1 MSEKINGT
9 IVRINYYNK
18 DNGYTVGL
26 FELDYNDITIAQKK
40 NKIIGNTITV
50 VGTFDRKPI
59 EDEEY
64 ELSGNFVK
72 NKNYGLQF
80 AIDSFSRKEIA
91 SAYGLMSYLSSDL
104 FPGVGIKAAKIVVE
118 TLGLDAISKIKQ
130 NAECLETVDITPKQR
145 LAIKEGVS
153 SDVISQ
159 EATVFFLENG
169 VTLDT
174 AHKIISLLGND
185 VISIVRE
192 NPYILMDKVERFGFK
207 KNDVFA
213 LKIGVKKTDKIRLKA
228 LICYILKEVIF
239 SSGNSY
245 VSKSTLYE
253 RVISYLEEEIEAKNF
268 QDILLELYSDKKIYL
283 DKQDNEQVIFDYN
296 LYKEELELSLEISKL
311 LLGKRR
317 QSDNNVGYGEEEI
330 VKQFNKVKAESFIE
344 FNQEQEK
351 AILSAFTEPLVIVTG
366 GPGTGK
372 TTIVHAIINLYLKLN
387 KESNTLINEIA
398 LLAPTGRAAK
408 RLKETTLLPSQTIH
422 KFLGY
427 MGGNKFTYNKY
438 NKTSARLIIIDEAS
452 MMDLSLAHRLFTS
465 MHDDAR
471 VIIVGDVDQ
480 LPSVGPGQILKDLIN
495 TKEIKTI
502 RLSKIH
508 RQAEDS
514 SIVKL
519 AHSVNEGIVPENI
532 FEKKHDRNFIQ
543 TDNDHIMP
551 MLIDLVKR
559 AIEKGKDI
567 QKDIQILVPM
577 YRGDVGINEINNQ
590 IQELV
595 NPLHNELEEIKHLG
609 RSFRPKD
616 KVIQLV
622 NRADKNI
629 MNGDIGEVLSIK
641 YKNSKPSSL
650 SVLYDI
656 GIIEYEL
663 EELEDIA
670 LAYAISVHKAQ
681 GSEFDIVIMPIST
694 MHYVMLKRKLI
705 YTGITRAKKSLIM
718 IGDVKALQ
726 MGISKIEVNRNTI
739 LKDKII
745 EYLHSEKTVSEDIN
759 TLKKIDDEE
768 SAFDSIGEKDFGTLS
783 LSDFE

>member
-1 MSEKINGT
+1 MEKINGT

-26 FELDYNDITIAQKK
+26 FELDYSDITIAQKK
-40 NKIIGNTITV
+40 NKILGNTITV
-50 VGTFDRKPI
+50 VGLFDRKPV

-64 ELSGNFVK
+64 ELTGSFIK

-80 AIDSFSRKEIA
+80 AFDTFSRKEIA
-91 SAYGLMSYLSSDL
+91 SAYGVMSYLSSDL
-104 FPGVGIKAAKIVVE
+104 FPGVGIKAAKQVVE
-118 TLGLDAISKIKQ
+118 TIGVDAISKIKE
-130 NAECLETVDITPKQR
+130 NKDILDQVEITQKQKQV
-145 LAIKEGVS
+145 IIDGIM

-174 AHKIISLLGND
+174 AHKIISLLGQD
-185 VISIVRE
+185 VISIVKE
-192 NPYILMDKVERFGFK
+192 NPYILMEKVERFGFK
-207 KNDVFA
+207 KNDAFA
-213 LKIGVKKTDKIRLKA
+213 LKLGVKKTDKIRLKA
-228 LICYILKEVIF
+228 LVCYILKEVIF
-239 SSGNSY
+239 NSGNSY

-253 RVISYLEEEIEAKNF
+253 RVISYLEEEIEAKNY
-268 QDILLELYSDKKIYL
+268 QVILDELAEEKKIYI
-283 DKQDNEQVIFDYN
+283 QNEDNEVAIFDYS
-296 LYKEELELSLEISKL
+296 LYLEEITLAKEIAHL
-311 LLGKRR
+311 LLGKRNK
-317 QSDNNVGYGEEEI
+317 SGNNTSYSAEEI
-330 VKQFNKVKAESFIE
+330 AKQFDKVKNESHID
-344 FNQEQEK
+344 FNAEQEK

-372 TTIVHAIINLYLKLN
+372 TTIVHAIINLYQKLN
-387 KESNTLINEIA
+387 NDSATLLNEIA

-408 RLKETTLLPSQTIH
+408 RLKETTLMPSQTIH

-480 LPSVGPGQILKDLIN
+480 LPSVGPGQVLKDLIN

-502 RLSKIH
+502 RLTKIH

-514 SIVKL
+514 LIVKL

-532 FEKKHDRNFIQ
+532 FEKRSDRNFIQ

-551 MLIDLVKR
+551 LLIDLVKR
-559 AIEKGKDI
+559 AIDKGKDI

-577 YRGDVGINEINNQ
+577 YRGDVGINEINSRL
-590 IQELV
+590 QELI
-595 NPLHNELEEIKHLG
+595 NPLTNELDEIKHLG

-641 YKNSKPSSL
+641 YKNSKPFSL
-650 SVLYDI
+650 SVMYDI
-656 GIIEYEL
+656 GIIEYEQ

-670 LAYAISVHKAQ
+670 LAYAVSVHKAQ
-681 GSEFDIVIMPIST
+681 GSEFDVVIMPIST

-705 YTGITRAKKSLIM
+705 YTAITRAKKSLIL

-726 MGISKIEVNRNTI
+726 IGISRIEANRNTI

-745 EYLHSEKTVSEDIN
+745 EYIKSIKQADIDNEKVV
-759 TLKKIDDEE
+759 KITDEE
-768 SAFDSIGEKDFGTLS
+768 SAFDTIGEKDFGTLS

>member
-1 MSEKINGT
+1 MEKINGA

-26 FELDYNDITIAQKK
+26 LELDYKDLTIAQLK
-40 NKIIGNTITV
+40 NKLIGNKITV
-50 VGTFDRKPI
+50 VGIFDRKPV

-64 ELSGNFVK
+64 EFTGKFVK

-80 AIDSFSRKEIA
+80 AFDSFSRKDIA
-91 SAYGLMSYLSSDL
+91 SAYGVMSYLSSDL

-118 TLGLDAISKIKQ
+118 ELGADAISKIK
-130 NAECLETVDITPKQR
+130 NDPDCLNNIAITQKQKEV
-145 LAIKEGVS
+145 IKEGIN
-153 SDVISQ
+153 SDIISQ

-174 AHKIISLLGND
+174 AHKIISILGNE
-185 VISIVRE
+185 VISIVKE

-207 KNDVFA
+207 KNDAFA
-213 LKIGVKKTDKIRLKA
+213 LKIGVKKTDKVRLKA
-228 LICYILKEVIF
+228 LICYILKELIF
-239 SSGNSY
+239 NSGNSY
-245 VSKSTLYE
+245 ITKSILYE
-253 RVISYLEEEIEAKNF
+253 RVISYLEDEIEAKHY
-268 QDILLELYSDKKIYL
+268 QEILDDLENDKKVFI
-283 DKQDNEQVIFDYN
+283 DKISDETVIFDYT
-296 LYKEELELSLEISKL
+296 LYKEELELAREISSL
-311 LLGKRR
+311 LTGKRNT
-317 QSDNNVGYGEEEI
+317 SGNNAKYSEEEI
-330 VKQFNKVKAESFIE
+330 VKQFSEIKKESHIE

-372 TTIVHAIINLYLKLN
+372 TTIVHAIIKLYLKLN
-387 KESNTLINEIA
+387 NDSQTLANEIA
-398 LLAPTGRAAK
+398 ILAPTGRAAK
-408 RLKETTLLPSQTIH
+408 RLKETTLMNSQTIH

-480 LPSVGPGQILKDLIN
+480 LPSVGPGQILSDLIN

-502 RLSKIH
+502 RLTKIH

-519 AHSVNEGIVPENI
+519 AHNINEGIIPENI
-532 FEKKHDRNFIQ
+532 FEKRMDRNFIQ

-551 MLIDLVKR
+551 MLVDLVKR
-559 AIEKGKDI
+559 AIQKGKDI

-577 YRGDVGINEINNQ
+577 YRGVAGINEINTQ

-595 NPLHNELEEIKHLG
+595 NPISDEISEIKHLG
-609 RSFRPKD
+609 RSFRVKD

-641 YKNSKPSSL
+641 YDKSKPSGL
-650 SVLYDI
+650 CVMYDV
-656 GIIEYEL
+656 GIIEYTL

-670 LAYAISVHKAQ
+670 LAYAVSVHKAQ
-681 GSEFDIVIMPIST
+681 GSEFDIVIMPVST
-694 MHYVMLKRKLI
+694 MHFVMLKRKLI
-705 YTGITRAKKSLIM
+705 YTAITRAKKLLIL
-718 IGDVKALQ
+718 IGDIKALQ
-726 MGISKIEVNRNTI
+726 IGISKIEANRNTI

-745 EYLHSEKTVSEDIN
+745 EYIANYKSSINDIEKII
-759 TLKKIDDEE
+759 KIEDEE
-768 SAFDSIGEKDFGTLS
+768 SAFDTIGEKDFGTLTFD
-783 LSDFE
+783 DFK

>member
-1 MSEKINGT
+1 MEKINGT

-26 FELDYNDITIAQKK
+26 FELDYKDITVAQKK

-50 VGTFDRKPI
+50 VGLFDRKPV

-80 AIDSFSRKEIA
+80 AFDSFSRKEIA
-91 SAYGLMSYLSSDL
+91 SAYGIISYLSSDL
-104 FPGVGIKAAKIVVE
+104 FNGVGIKAAKIVVE
-118 TLGLDAISKIKQ
+118 TLGLDAISKIK
-130 NAECLETVDITPKQR
+130 NNPDILDEVDITSKQKEV
-145 LAIKEGVS
+145 IKEGIR
-153 SDVISQ
+153 SDLVSQ

-169 VTLDT
+169 VTLDA
-174 AHKIISLLGND
+174 AHKIIALLGPE
-185 VISIVRE
+185 VISIVKE

-207 KNDVFA
+207 KNDAFA

-228 LICYILKEVIF
+228 LVCYILKELIF
-239 SSGNSY
+239 NSGNSF
-245 VSKSTLYE
+245 VTKSMLYE

-268 QDILLELYSDKKIYL
+268 QEIVLELYSDKKIFIE
-283 DKQDNEQVIFDYN
+283 QIENETVIFDYT
-296 LYKEELELSLEISKL
+296 LYNEELELAREITNL
-311 LLGKRR
+311 LTGKRN
-317 QSDNNVGYGEEEI
+317 QSGNNLIYSEEEI
-330 VKQFNKVKAESFIE
+330 VKQFSKVKSDSHIE
-344 FNQEQEK
+344 FNEEQEK

-387 KESNTLINEIA
+387 KDSNSLANEIA

-408 RLKETTLLPSQTIH
+408 RLKETTMMPAQTIH

-427 MGGNKFTYNKY
+427 MGGNKFTFNKY
-438 NKTSARLIIIDEAS
+438 NKTTARLIIIDEAS

-502 RLSKIH
+502 RLTKIH

-519 AHSVNEGIVPENI
+519 AHSVNEGIIPENI
-532 FEKKHDRNFIQ
+532 FEKKVDRNFIQ
-543 TDNDHIMP
+543 TDNEHILP
-551 MLIDLVKR
+551 LLIDLVKK
-559 AIEKGKDI
+559 AIDKGKDI

-595 NPLHNELEEIKHLG
+595 NPLTAELQEIKHLG
-609 RSFRPKD
+609 RSFRPND

-629 MNGDIGEVLSIK
+629 MNGDIGQVLSIK
-641 YKNSKPSSL
+641 YKNSKPDSL
-650 SVLYDI
+650 IVMFDI
-656 GIIEYEL
+656 GIIEYEI
-663 EELEDIA
+663 EELEDLA
-670 LAYAISVHKAQ
+670 LAYAVSVHKAQ

-694 MHYVMLKRKLI
+694 MHYIMLKRKLI
-705 YTGITRAKKSLIM
+705 YTAITRAKKSLIL

-726 MGISKIEVNRNTI
+726 MGISRIETNRNTI

-745 EYLHSEKTVSEDIN
+745 EYLQNSNNVLNEIEDS
-759 TLKKIDDEE
+759 LKIDDEE
-768 SAFDSIGEKDFGTLS
+768 SAFDTIGEKDFGKLS
-783 LSDFE
+783 ISDFE

>member
-1 MSEKINGT
+1 MEKINGT

-26 FELDYNDITIAQKK
+26 FELDYKDITVAQKK
-40 NKIIGNTITV
+40 NKILGKNITV
-50 VGTFDRKPI
+50 VGIFDRKPV

-80 AIDSFSRKEIA
+80 AFETFSRKEIA
-91 SAYGLMSYLSSDL
+91 SAYGVISYLSSDL
-104 FPGVGIKAAKIVVE
+104 FPGVGIKAAKLIVENIGV
-118 TLGLDAISKIKQ
+118 DAISKIKENPDILDQ
-130 NAECLETVDITPKQR
+130 IDITSKQKQ
-145 LAIKEGVS
+145 AIKDGIQN
-153 SDVISQ
+153 DVISQ

-169 VTLDT
+169 ITLDT
-174 AHKIISLLGND
+174 AHKIISSLGQN
-185 VISIVRE
+185 VISIVKE

-207 KNDVFA
+207 KNDAFA
-213 LKIGVKKTDKIRLKA
+213 LKLGVKKTDKIRLKA
-228 LICYILKEVIF
+228 LVCYILKEVIF
-239 SSGNSY
+239 NSGNSY

-253 RVISYLEEEIEAKNF
+253 RVISYLEEEIETKNF
-268 QDILLELYSDKKIYL
+268 QNILEDLVEEKKIYVENL
-283 DKQDNEQVIFDYN
+283 DNEIAIFDYS
-296 LYKEELELSLEISKL
+296 LYVEEITLAKEIAHM
-311 LLGKRR
+311 LLGKRNK
-317 QSDNNVGYGEEEI
+317 SGNNASFNSEEI
-330 VKQFNKVKAESFIE
+330 VKQFNKVKQESHIE
-344 FNQEQEK
+344 FNAEQEK

-372 TTIVHAIINLYLKLN
+372 TTIVHAIINLYQKLN
-387 KESNTLINEIA
+387 NDSTSLLNEIA

-408 RLKETTLLPSQTIH
+408 RLKETTLMPSQTIH

-452 MMDLSLAHRLFTS
+452 MMDLSLANRLFTS

-480 LPSVGPGQILKDLIN
+480 LPSVGPGQVLKDLIN

-502 RLSKIH
+502 RLTKIH

-532 FEKKHDRNFIQ
+532 FEKKSDRNFIQ

-551 MLIDLVKR
+551 LLIDLVKK

-577 YRGDVGINEINNQ
+577 YRGDVGINEINSRL
-590 IQELV
+590 QELI
-595 NPLHNELEEIKHLG
+595 NPLTNELDEIKHLG

-641 YKNSKPSSL
+641 YKNSKPFSL
-650 SVLYDI
+650 SVMYDI
-656 GIIEYEL
+656 GIIEYEQ

-670 LAYAISVHKAQ
+670 LAYAVSVHKAQ
-681 GSEFDIVIMPIST
+681 GSEFDVVIMPIST
-694 MHYVMLKRKLI
+694 MHYIMLKRKLI
-705 YTGITRAKKSLIM
+705 YTAITRAKKSLIL

-726 MGISKIEVNRNTI
+726 MGISRIEINRNTI

-745 EYLHSEKTVSEDIN
+745 EYIKSIQQADIDNEKV
-759 TLKKIDDEE
+759 LKIDDEE
-768 SAFDSIGEKDFGTLS
+768 SAFDTIGEKDFGTLS

>member
-1 MSEKINGT
+1 MEKINGT

-26 FELDYNDITIAQKK
+26 FELDYSDITIAQKK
-40 NKIIGNTITV
+40 NKILGNTITV
-50 VGTFDRKPI
+50 VGLFDRKPV

-64 ELSGNFVK
+64 ELTGSFVK

-80 AIDSFSRKEIA
+80 AFDTFSRKEIA
-91 SAYGLMSYLSSDL
+91 SAYGVMSYLSSDL
-104 FPGVGIKAAKIVVE
+104 FPGVGIKAAKQVVE
-118 TLGLDAISKIKQ
+118 TIGVDAISKIKE
-130 NAECLETVDITPKQR
+130 NKDILDQVEITQKQKQV
-145 LAIKEGVS
+145 IIDGIM

-174 AHKIISLLGND
+174 AHKIISLLGQD
-185 VISIVRE
+185 VISIVKD
-192 NPYILMDKVERFGFK
+192 NPYILMEKVERFGFK
-207 KNDVFA
+207 KNDAFA
-213 LKIGVKKTDKIRLKA
+213 LKLGVKKTDKIRLKA
-228 LICYILKEVIF
+228 LVCYILKEVIF
-239 SSGNSY
+239 NSGNSY

-253 RVISYLEEEIEAKNF
+253 RVISYLEEEIEAKNY
-268 QDILLELYSDKKIYL
+268 QAILDELAQEKKIYI
-283 DKQDNEQVIFDYN
+283 QNEDNEVAIFDYS
-296 LYKEELELSLEISKL
+296 LYLEEITLAKEIAHL
-311 LLGKRR
+311 LLGKRNK
-317 QSDNNVGYGEEEI
+317 SGNNTSYSVEEI
-330 VKQFNKVKAESFIE
+330 AKQFDKVKNESHID
-344 FNQEQEK
+344 FNAEQEK

-372 TTIVHAIINLYLKLN
+372 TTIVHAIINLYQKLN
-387 KESNTLINEIA
+387 NDSATLLNEIA

-408 RLKETTLLPSQTIH
+408 RLKETTLMPSQTIH

-480 LPSVGPGQILKDLIN
+480 LPSVGPGQVLKDLIN

-502 RLSKIH
+502 RLTKIH

-532 FEKKHDRNFIQ
+532 FEKRSDRNFIQ

-551 MLIDLVKR
+551 LLIDLVKR
-559 AIEKGKDI
+559 AIDKGKDI

-577 YRGDVGINEINNQ
+577 YRGDVGINEINSRL
-590 IQELV
+590 QELI
-595 NPLHNELEEIKHLG
+595 NPLTNELDEIKHLG

-641 YKNSKPSSL
+641 YKNSKPFSL
-650 SVLYDI
+650 SVMYDI
-656 GIIEYEL
+656 GIIEYEQ

-670 LAYAISVHKAQ
+670 LAYAVSVHKAQ
-681 GSEFDIVIMPIST
+681 GSEFDVVIMPIST

-705 YTGITRAKKSLIM
+705 YTAITRAKKSLIL

-726 MGISKIEVNRNTI
+726 MGISRIEANRNTI

-745 EYLHSEKTVSEDIN
+745 EYIKSIKQADIDNEKVV
-759 TLKKIDDEE
+759 KITDEE
-768 SAFDSIGEKDFGTLS
+768 SAFDTIGEKDFGTLS

>member
-1 MSEKINGT
+1 MEKINGT

-26 FELDYNDITIAQKK
+26 FELDYSDITIAQKK
-40 NKIIGNTITV
+40 NKILGNTITV
-50 VGTFDRKPI
+50 VGLFDRKPV

-64 ELSGNFVK
+64 ELTGSFVK

-80 AIDSFSRKEIA
+80 AFDTFSRKEIA
-91 SAYGLMSYLSSDL
+91 SAYGVMSYLSSEL
-104 FPGVGIKAAKIVVE
+104 FPGVGIKAAKQVVE
-118 TLGLDAISKIKQ
+118 TIGVDAISKIKE
-130 NAECLETVDITPKQR
+130 NKDILDQVEITQKQKQV
-145 LAIKEGVS
+145 IIDGIM

-174 AHKIISLLGND
+174 AHKIISLLGQD
-185 VISIVRE
+185 VISIVKE
-192 NPYILMDKVERFGFK
+192 NPYILMEKVERFGFK
-207 KNDVFA
+207 KNDAFA
-213 LKIGVKKTDKIRLKA
+213 LKLGVKKTDKIRLKA
-228 LICYILKEVIF
+228 LVCYILKEVIF
-239 SSGNSY
+239 NSGNSY

-253 RVISYLEEEIEAKNF
+253 RVISYLEEEIEAKNY
-268 QDILLELYSDKKIYL
+268 QVILDELAQEKKIYI
-283 DKQDNEQVIFDYN
+283 QNEDNEVAVFDYS
-296 LYKEELELSLEISKL
+296 LYLEEITLAKEIAHL
-311 LLGKRR
+311 LLGKRNK
-317 QSDNNVGYGEEEI
+317 SGNNTSYSTEEI
-330 VKQFNKVKAESFIE
+330 AKQFDKVKNESHID
-344 FNQEQEK
+344 FNTEQEK

-372 TTIVHAIINLYLKLN
+372 TTIVHAIINLYQKLN
-387 KESNTLINEIA
+387 NDSATLLNEIA

-408 RLKETTLLPSQTIH
+408 RLKETTLMPSQTIH

-480 LPSVGPGQILKDLIN
+480 LPSVGPGQVLKDLIN

-502 RLSKIH
+502 RLTKIH

-532 FEKKHDRNFIQ
+532 FEKRSDRNFIQ

-551 MLIDLVKR
+551 LLIDLVKR
-559 AIEKGKDI
+559 SIDKGKDI

-577 YRGDVGINEINNQ
+577 YRGDVGINEINSRL
-590 IQELV
+590 QELI
-595 NPLHNELEEIKHLG
+595 NPLTNELDEIKHLG

-641 YKNSKPSSL
+641 YKNSKPYSL
-650 SVLYDI
+650 SVMYDI
-656 GIIEYEL
+656 GIIEYEQ

-670 LAYAISVHKAQ
+670 LAYAVSVHKAQ
-681 GSEFDIVIMPIST
+681 GSEFDVVIMPIST

-705 YTGITRAKKSLIM
+705 YTAITRAKKSLIL

-726 MGISKIEVNRNTI
+726 MGISRIEANRNTI

-745 EYLHSEKTVSEDIN
+745 EYIKSIKQADIDNEKVV
-759 TLKKIDDEE
+759 KITDEE
-768 SAFDSIGEKDFGTLS
+768 SAFDTIGEKDFGTLS

>member
-1 MSEKINGT
+1 MEKINGT

-26 FELDYNDITIAQKK
+26 FELDYSDITIAQKK
-40 NKIIGNTITV
+40 NKILGNTITV
-50 VGTFDRKPI
+50 VGLFDRKPV

-64 ELSGNFVK
+64 ELTGSFVK

-80 AIDSFSRKEIA
+80 AFDTFSRKEIA
-91 SAYGLMSYLSSDL
+91 SAYGVMSYLSSDL
-104 FPGVGIKAAKIVVE
+104 FPGVGIKAAKQVVE
-118 TLGLDAISKIKQ
+118 TIGVDAISKIKE
-130 NAECLETVDITPKQR
+130 NKDILDQVEITQKQKQV
-145 LAIKEGVS
+145 IIDGIM

-174 AHKIISLLGND
+174 AHKIISLLGQD
-185 VISIVRE
+185 VISIVKE
-192 NPYILMDKVERFGFK
+192 NPYILMEKVERFGFK
-207 KNDVFA
+207 KNDAFA
-213 LKIGVKKTDKIRLKA
+213 LKLGVKKTDKIRLKA
-228 LICYILKEVIF
+228 LVCYILKEVIF
-239 SSGNSY
+239 NSGNSY

-253 RVISYLEEEIEAKNF
+253 RVISYLEEEIEAKNY
-268 QDILLELYSDKKIYL
+268 QAILDELAQEKKIYI
-283 DKQDNEQVIFDYN
+283 QNEDNEVAIFDYS
-296 LYKEELELSLEISKL
+296 LYLEEITLAKEIAHL
-311 LLGKRR
+311 LLGKRNK
-317 QSDNNVGYGEEEI
+317 SGNNTSYSVEEI
-330 VKQFNKVKAESFIE
+330 AKQFDKVKNESHID
-344 FNQEQEK
+344 FNAEQEK

-372 TTIVHAIINLYLKLN
+372 TTIVHAIINLYQKLN
-387 KESNTLINEIA
+387 NDSATLLNEIA

-408 RLKETTLLPSQTIH
+408 RLKETTLMPSQTIH

-480 LPSVGPGQILKDLIN
+480 LPSVGPGQVLKDLIN

-502 RLSKIH
+502 RLTKIH

-532 FEKKHDRNFIQ
+532 FEKRSDRNFIQ

-551 MLIDLVKR
+551 LLIDLVKR
-559 AIEKGKDI
+559 AIDKGKDI

-577 YRGDVGINEINNQ
+577 YRGDVGINEINSRL
-590 IQELV
+590 QELI
-595 NPLHNELEEIKHLG
+595 NPLTNELDEIKHLG

-641 YKNSKPSSL
+641 YKNSKPFSL
-650 SVLYDI
+650 SVMYDI
-656 GIIEYEL
+656 GIIEYEQ

-670 LAYAISVHKAQ
+670 LAYAVSVHKAQ
-681 GSEFDIVIMPIST
+681 GSEFDVVIMPIST

-705 YTGITRAKKSLIM
+705 YTAITRAKKSLIL

-726 MGISKIEVNRNTI
+726 MGISRIEANRNTI

-745 EYLHSEKTVSEDIN
+745 EYIKSIKQADIDNEKVV
-759 TLKKIDDEE
+759 KITDEE
-768 SAFDSIGEKDFGTLS
+768 SAFDTIGEKDFGTLS

>member
-1 MSEKINGT
+1 MEKINGT

-26 FELDYNDITIAQKK
+26 FELDYSDITIAQKK
-40 NKIIGNTITV
+40 NKILGNTITV
-50 VGTFDRKPI
+50 VGLFDRKPV

-64 ELSGNFVK
+64 ELTGSFVK

-80 AIDSFSRKEIA
+80 AFDTFSRKEIA
-91 SAYGLMSYLSSDL
+91 SAYGVMSYLSSDL
-104 FPGVGIKAAKIVVE
+104 FPGVGIKAAKQVVE
-118 TLGLDAISKIKQ
+118 TIGVDAISKIKE
-130 NAECLETVDITPKQR
+130 NKDILDQVEITQKQKQV
-145 LAIKEGVS
+145 IIDGIM

-174 AHKIISLLGND
+174 AHKIISLLGQD
-185 VISIVRE
+185 VISIVKE
-192 NPYILMDKVERFGFK
+192 NPYILMEKVERFGFK
-207 KNDVFA
+207 KNDAFA
-213 LKIGVKKTDKIRLKA
+213 LKLGVKKTDKIRLKA
-228 LICYILKEVIF
+228 LVCYILKEVIF
-239 SSGNSY
+239 NSGNSY

-253 RVISYLEEEIEAKNF
+253 RVISYLEEEIEAKNY
-268 QDILLELYSDKKIYL
+268 QAILDELAQEKKIYI
-283 DKQDNEQVIFDYN
+283 QNEDNEVAIFDYS
-296 LYKEELELSLEISKL
+296 LYIEEITLAKEIAHL
-311 LLGKRR
+311 LLGKRNK
-317 QSDNNVGYGEEEI
+317 SGNNASYTAEEI
-330 VKQFNKVKAESFIE
+330 AKQFNKVKNESHID
-344 FNQEQEK
+344 FNAEQEK

-372 TTIVHAIINLYLKLN
+372 TTIVHAIINLYQKLN
-387 KESNTLINEIA
+387 NDSATLLNEIA

-408 RLKETTLLPSQTIH
+408 RLKETTLMPSQTIH

-480 LPSVGPGQILKDLIN
+480 LPSVGPGQVLKDLIN

-502 RLSKIH
+502 RLTKIH

-532 FEKKHDRNFIQ
+532 FEKRSDRNFIQ
-543 TDNDHIMP
+543 TDNDHIIP
-551 MLIDLVKR
+551 LLIDLVKR
-559 AIEKGKDI
+559 AIDKGKDI

-577 YRGDVGINEINNQ
+577 YRGDVGINEINSRL
-590 IQELV
+590 QELI
-595 NPLHNELEEIKHLG
+595 NPLTNELDEIKHLG

-641 YKNSKPSSL
+641 YKNSKPFSL
-650 SVLYDI
+650 SVMYDI
-656 GIIEYEL
+656 GIIEYEQ

-670 LAYAISVHKAQ
+670 LAYAVSVHKAQ
-681 GSEFDIVIMPIST
+681 GSEFDVVIMPIST

-705 YTGITRAKKSLIM
+705 YTAITRAKKSLIL

-726 MGISKIEVNRNTI
+726 MGISRIEANRNTI

-745 EYLHSEKTVSEDIN
+745 EYIKSIKQADIDNEKVV
-759 TLKKIDDEE
+759 KITDEE
-768 SAFDSIGEKDFGTLS
+768 SAFDTIGEKDFGTLS

>member
-1 MSEKINGT
+1 MEKINGT

-26 FELDYNDITIAQKK
+26 FELDYSDITIAQKK
-40 NKIIGNTITV
+40 NKILGNTITV
-50 VGTFDRKPI
+50 VGLFDRKPV

-64 ELSGNFVK
+64 ELTGSFVK

-80 AIDSFSRKEIA
+80 AFDTFSRKEIA
-91 SAYGLMSYLSSDL
+91 SAYGVMSYLSSDL
-104 FPGVGIKAAKIVVE
+104 FPGVGIKAAKQVVE
-118 TLGLDAISKIKQ
+118 TIGVDAISKIKE
-130 NAECLETVDITPKQR
+130 NKDILDQVEITQKQKQV
-145 LAIKEGVS
+145 IIDGIMG
-153 SDVISQ
+153 DVISQ
-159 EATVFFLENG
+159 ETTVFFLENG

-174 AHKIISLLGND
+174 AHKIISLLGQD
-185 VISIVRE
+185 VISIVKE
-192 NPYILMDKVERFGFK
+192 NPYILMEKVERFGFK
-207 KNDVFA
+207 KNDAFA
-213 LKIGVKKTDKIRLKA
+213 LKLGVKKTDKIRLKA
-228 LICYILKEVIF
+228 LVCYILKEVIF
-239 SSGNSY
+239 NSGNSY

-253 RVISYLEEEIEAKNF
+253 RVISYLEEEIEAKNY
-268 QDILLELYSDKKIYL
+268 QAILDELAQEKKIYI
-283 DKQDNEQVIFDYN
+283 QNEDNEVAIFDYS
-296 LYKEELELSLEISKL
+296 LYLEEITLAKEIAHL
-311 LLGKRR
+311 LLGKRNK
-317 QSDNNVGYGEEEI
+317 SGNNTSYSAEEI
-330 VKQFNKVKAESFIE
+330 AKQFDKVKNESHID
-344 FNQEQEK
+344 FNAEQEK

-372 TTIVHAIINLYLKLN
+372 TTIVHAIINLYQKLN
-387 KESNTLINEIA
+387 NDSATLLNEIA

-408 RLKETTLLPSQTIH
+408 RLKETTLMPSQTIH

-480 LPSVGPGQILKDLIN
+480 LPSVGPGQVLKDLIN

-502 RLSKIH
+502 RLTKIH

-532 FEKKHDRNFIQ
+532 FEKRSDRNFIQ

-551 MLIDLVKR
+551 LLIDLVKR
-559 AIEKGKDI
+559 AIDKGKDI

-577 YRGDVGINEINNQ
+577 YRGDVGINEINSRL
-590 IQELV
+590 QELI
-595 NPLHNELEEIKHLG
+595 NPLTNELDEIKHLG

-641 YKNSKPSSL
+641 YKNSKPFSL
-650 SVLYDI
+650 SVMYDI
-656 GIIEYEL
+656 GIIEYEQ

-670 LAYAISVHKAQ
+670 LAYAVSVHKAQ
-681 GSEFDIVIMPIST
+681 GSEFDVVIMPIST

-705 YTGITRAKKSLIM
+705 YTAITRAKKSLIL

-726 MGISKIEVNRNTI
+726 MGISRIEANRNTI

-745 EYLHSEKTVSEDIN
+745 EYIKSIKQADIDNEKVV
-759 TLKKIDDEE
+759 KITDEE
-768 SAFDSIGEKDFGTLS
+768 SAFDTIGEKDFGTLS

>member
-1 MSEKINGT
+1 MEKINGT

-26 FELDYNDITIAQKK
+26 FELDYKDITVAQKK
-40 NKIIGNTITV
+40 NKILGKNITV
-50 VGTFDRKPI
+50 VGIFDRKPV

-80 AIDSFSRKEIA
+80 AFETFSRKEIA
-91 SAYGLMSYLSSDL
+91 SAYGVISYLSSDL
-104 FPGVGIKAAKIVVE
+104 FPGVGIKAAKLIVENIGV
-118 TLGLDAISKIKQ
+118 DAISKIKENPDILDQ
-130 NAECLETVDITPKQR
+130 IDITSKQKQ
-145 LAIKEGVS
+145 AIRDGIQN
-153 SDVISQ
+153 DVISQ

-169 VTLDT
+169 ITLDT
-174 AHKIISLLGND
+174 AHKIISSLGQN
-185 VISIVRE
+185 VISIVKE

-213 LKIGVKKTDKIRLKA
+213 LKLGVKKTDKIRLKA
-228 LICYILKEVIF
+228 LVCYILKEVIF
-239 SSGNSY
+239 NSGNSY

-253 RVISYLEEEIEAKNF
+253 RVISYLEEEIETKNF
-268 QDILLELYSDKKIYL
+268 QNILEDLVEEKKIYVENL
-283 DKQDNEQVIFDYN
+283 DNEIAIFDYS
-296 LYKEELELSLEISKL
+296 LYVEEITLAKEIAHM
-311 LLGKRR
+311 LLGKRNK
-317 QSDNNVGYGEEEI
+317 SGNNASFNSEEI
-330 VKQFNKVKAESFIE
+330 VKQFNKVKQESHIE
-344 FNQEQEK
+344 FNAEQEK

-372 TTIVHAIINLYLKLN
+372 TTIVHAIINLYQKLN
-387 KESNTLINEIA
+387 NDSTSLLNEIA

-408 RLKETTLLPSQTIH
+408 RLKETTLMPSQTIH

-452 MMDLSLAHRLFTS
+452 MMDLSLANRLFTS

-480 LPSVGPGQILKDLIN
+480 LPSVGPGQVLKDLIN

-502 RLSKIH
+502 RLTKIH

-532 FEKKHDRNFIQ
+532 FEKKSDRNFIQ

-551 MLIDLVKR
+551 LLIDLVKK

-577 YRGDVGINEINNQ
+577 YRGDVGINEINSRL
-590 IQELV
+590 QELI
-595 NPLHNELEEIKHLG
+595 NPLTNELDEIKHLG

-641 YKNSKPSSL
+641 YKNSKPFSL
-650 SVLYDI
+650 SVMYDI
-656 GIIEYEL
+656 GIIEYEQ

-670 LAYAISVHKAQ
+670 LAYAVSVHKAQ
-681 GSEFDIVIMPIST
+681 GSEFDVVIMPIST
-694 MHYVMLKRKLI
+694 MHYIMLKRKLI
-705 YTGITRAKKSLIM
+705 YTAITRAKKSLIL

-726 MGISKIEVNRNTI
+726 MGISRIEINRNTI

-745 EYLHSEKTVSEDIN
+745 EYIKSIQQADIDNEKV
-759 TLKKIDDEE
+759 LKIDDEE
-768 SAFDSIGEKDFGTLS
+768 SAFDTIGEKDFGTLS

>member
-1 MSEKINGT
+1 MEKINGT

-26 FELDYNDITIAQKK
+26 FELDYSDITIAQKK
-40 NKIIGNTITV
+40 NKILGNTITV
-50 VGTFDRKPI
+50 VGLFDRKPV

-64 ELSGNFVK
+64 ELTGSFIK

-80 AIDSFSRKEIA
+80 AFDTFSRKEIA
-91 SAYGLMSYLSSDL
+91 SAYGVMSYLSSDL
-104 FPGVGIKAAKIVVE
+104 FPGVGIKAAKQVVE
-118 TLGLDAISKIKQ
+118 TIGVDAISKIKE
-130 NAECLETVDITPKQR
+130 NKDILDQVEITQKQKQV
-145 LAIKEGVS
+145 IIDGIM

-174 AHKIISLLGND
+174 AHKIISLLGQD
-185 VISIVRE
+185 VISIVKE
-192 NPYILMDKVERFGFK
+192 NPYILMEKVERFGFK
-207 KNDVFA
+207 KNDAFA
-213 LKIGVKKTDKIRLKA
+213 LKLGVKKTDKIRLKA
-228 LICYILKEVIF
+228 LVCYILKEVIF
-239 SSGNSY
+239 NSGNSY

-253 RVISYLEEEIEAKNF
+253 RVISYLEEEIETKNY
-268 QDILLELYSDKKIYL
+268 QVILDELAQEKKIYI
-283 DKQDNEQVIFDYN
+283 QNEDNEVAIFDYS
-296 LYKEELELSLEISKL
+296 LYLEEITLAKEIAHL
-311 LLGKRR
+311 LLDKRNK
-317 QSDNNVGYGEEEI
+317 SGNNASYTAEEI
-330 VKQFNKVKAESFIE
+330 AKQFDKVKNESHID
-344 FNQEQEK
+344 FNAEQEK

-372 TTIVHAIINLYLKLN
+372 TTIVHAIINLYQKLN
-387 KESNTLINEIA
+387 NDSATLLNEIA

-408 RLKETTLLPSQTIH
+408 RLKETTLMPSQTIH

-480 LPSVGPGQILKDLIN
+480 LPSVGPGQVLKDLIN

-502 RLSKIH
+502 RLTKIH

-532 FEKKHDRNFIQ
+532 FEKRSDRNFIQ

-551 MLIDLVKR
+551 LLIDLVKR
-559 AIEKGKDI
+559 AIDKGKDI

-577 YRGDVGINEINNQ
+577 YRGDVGINEINSRL
-590 IQELV
+590 QELV
-595 NPLHNELEEIKHLG
+595 NPLTNELDEIKHLG

-641 YKNSKPSSL
+641 YKNSKPFSL
-650 SVLYDI
+650 SVMYDI
-656 GIIEYEL
+656 GIIEYEQ

-670 LAYAISVHKAQ
+670 LAYAVSVHKAQ
-681 GSEFDIVIMPIST
+681 GSEFDVVIMPIST

-705 YTGITRAKKSLIM
+705 YTAITRAKKSLIL

-726 MGISKIEVNRNTI
+726 MGISRIEANRNTI

-745 EYLHSEKTVSEDIN
+745 EYIKSIKQADIDNEKIV
-759 TLKKIDDEE
+759 KITDEE
-768 SAFDSIGEKDFGTLS
+768 SAFDTIGEKDFGTLS

>member
-1 MSEKINGT
+1 MEKINGA
-9 IVRINYYNK
+9 IVRVNYYNK

-26 FELDYNDITIAQKK
+26 LQLDYHDLSIAHLKNKLFGNKITI
-40 NKIIGNTITV
+40 
-50 VGTFDRKPI
+50 VGTFDRKPV

-64 ELSGNFVK
+64 EFTGKFVK

-80 AIDSFSRKEIA
+80 VFDAFARKEIA
-91 SAYGLMSYLSSDL
+91 SAYGVMSYLSSDL
-104 FPGVGIKAAKIVVE
+104 FPGVGVKAAKIVVE
-118 TLGLDAISKIKQ
+118 ELGADAITKIKENPQ
-130 NAECLETVDITPKQR
+130 CLDSVQITQKQKEI
-145 LAIKEGVS
+145 IKEGISNDIV
-153 SDVISQ
+153 SQ

-185 VISIVRE
+185 VISIVKE

-207 KNDVFA
+207 KNDAFA
-213 LKIGVKKTDKIRLKA
+213 LKIGVQKTDKVRLKA
-228 LICYILKEVIF
+228 LVCYILKDLIF
-239 SSGNSY
+239 NSGNSY

-253 RVISYLEEEIEAKNF
+253 QVISYLEDEIEAKNY
-268 QDILLELYSDKKIYL
+268 QEILNDLVEEKKIFI
-283 DKQDNEQVIFDYN
+283 DKISDETVVFDYT
-296 LYKEELELSLEISKL
+296 LYIEELELAKEISSL
-311 LLGKRR
+311 LTGRR
-317 QSDNNVGYGEEEI
+317 NKSGNNSKFSEEEI
-330 VKQFNKVKAESFIE
+330 VKQFNKIKKESHIN
-344 FNQEQEK
+344 FNAEQEK

-372 TTIVHAIINLYLKLN
+372 TTIVHSIIKLYLKLN
-387 KESNTLINEIA
+387 NDSTSLANEIA
-398 LLAPTGRAAK
+398 ILAPTGRAAK
-408 RLKETTLLPSQTIH
+408 RLKDTTSMNSQTIH

-427 MGGNKFTYNKY
+427 MGGNKFTFNKF

-480 LPSVGPGQILKDLIN
+480 LPSVGPGQVLKDLISS
-495 TKEIKTI
+495 KEIKTI
-502 RLSKIH
+502 RLTHIH

-519 AHSVNEGIVPENI
+519 AHNINEGIVPENI
-532 FEKKHDRNFIQ
+532 FEKRTDRNFIQ

-551 MLIDLVKR
+551 MLVDLVKR
-559 AIEKGKDI
+559 AVEKGKDI

-577 YRGDVGINEINNQ
+577 YRGLAGINEINVQ
-590 IQELV
+590 IQDLV
-595 NPLHNELEEIKHLG
+595 NPLVDEISEVKHMG
-609 RSFRPKD
+609 RSFRVKD

-629 MNGDIGEVLSIK
+629 MNGDIGEVISIK
-641 YKNSKPSSL
+641 YEKSKPSGL
-650 SVLYDI
+650 SVMFDI
-656 GIIEYEL
+656 GIIEYNL
-663 EELEDIA
+663 DELEDIA
-670 LAYAISVHKAQ
+670 LAYAVSVHKAQ
-681 GSEFDIVIMPIST
+681 GSEFDIVIMPITT

-705 YTGITRAKKSLIM
+705 YTAVTRAKKLLIL

-726 MGISKIEVNRNTI
+726 GGISRIEMNRNTI

-745 EYLHSEKTVSEDIN
+745 EYVANAKNTEKDLE
-759 TLKKIDDEE
+759 KIIKIEDEE
-768 SAFDSIGEKDFGTLS
+768 SAFDTIGEKDFGILS
-783 LSDFE
+783 FDDFE

>member
-1 MSEKINGT
+1 MEKINGT

-26 FELDYNDITIAQKK
+26 FELDYKDITVAQKK
-40 NKIIGNTITV
+40 NKILGKNITV
-50 VGTFDRKPI
+50 VGIFDRKPV

-80 AIDSFSRKEIA
+80 AFETFSRKEIA
-91 SAYGLMSYLSSDL
+91 SAYGVISYLSSDL
-104 FPGVGIKAAKIVVE
+104 FPGVGIKAAKLIVENIGV
-118 TLGLDAISKIKQ
+118 DAISKIKENPDILDQ
-130 NAECLETVDITPKQR
+130 IDITSKQKQ
-145 LAIKEGVS
+145 AIKDGIQN
-153 SDVISQ
+153 DVISQ

-169 VTLDT
+169 ITLDT
-174 AHKIISLLGND
+174 AHKIISSLGQN
-185 VISIVRE
+185 VISIVKE

-213 LKIGVKKTDKIRLKA
+213 LKLGVKKTDKIRLKA
-228 LICYILKEVIF
+228 LVCYILKEVIF
-239 SSGNSY
+239 NSGNSY

-253 RVISYLEEEIEAKNF
+253 RVISYLEEEIETKNF
-268 QDILLELYSDKKIYL
+268 QNILEDLTEEKKIYVENL
-283 DKQDNEQVIFDYN
+283 DNEIAIFDYS
-296 LYKEELELSLEISKL
+296 LYIEEITLAKEIAHM
-311 LLGKRR
+311 LLGKRNK
-317 QSDNNVGYGEEEI
+317 SGNNASFNSEEI
-330 VKQFNKVKAESFIE
+330 VKQFNKVKQESHIE
-344 FNQEQEK
+344 FNAEQEK

-372 TTIVHAIINLYLKLN
+372 TTIVHAIINLYQKLN
-387 KESNTLINEIA
+387 NDSTSLLNEIA

-408 RLKETTLLPSQTIH
+408 RLKETTLMPSQTIH

-452 MMDLSLAHRLFTS
+452 MMDLSLANRLFTS

-471 VIIVGDVDQ
+471 FIIVGDVDQ
-480 LPSVGPGQILKDLIN
+480 LPSVGPGQVLKDLIN

-502 RLSKIH
+502 RLTKIH

-532 FEKKHDRNFIQ
+532 FEKKSDRNFIQ

-551 MLIDLVKR
+551 LLIDLVKR
-559 AIEKGKDI
+559 SIEKGKDI

-577 YRGDVGINEINNQ
+577 YRGDVGINEINSRL
-590 IQELV
+590 QELI
-595 NPLHNELEEIKHLG
+595 NPLTNELDEIKHLG

-641 YKNSKPSSL
+641 YKNSKPFSL
-650 SVLYDI
+650 SVMYDI
-656 GIIEYEL
+656 GIIEYEQ

-670 LAYAISVHKAQ
+670 LAYAVSVHKAQ
-681 GSEFDIVIMPIST
+681 GSEFDVVIMPIST
-694 MHYVMLKRKLI
+694 MHYIMLKRKLI
-705 YTGITRAKKSLIM
+705 YTAITRAKKSLIL

-726 MGISKIEVNRNTI
+726 MGISRIEINRNTI

-745 EYLHSEKTVSEDIN
+745 EYIKSIQQADIDNEKVLKIN
-759 TLKKIDDEE
+759 DEE
-768 SAFDSIGEKDFGTLS
+768 SAFDTIGEKDFGTLS

>member
-1 MSEKINGT
+1 MEKINGT
-9 IVRINYYNK
+9 IVKINYYNK

-26 FELDYNDITIAQKK
+26 FELDYKDITVAQKK
-40 NKIIGNTITV
+40 NKILGKNITV
-50 VGTFDRKPI
+50 VGIFDRKPV

-80 AIDSFSRKEIA
+80 AFETFSRKEIA
-91 SAYGLMSYLSSDL
+91 SAYGVISYLSSDL
-104 FPGVGIKAAKIVVE
+104 FPGVGIKAAKLIVENIGV
-118 TLGLDAISKIKQ
+118 DAISKIKENPNILDQ
-130 NAECLETVDITPKQR
+130 IDITSKQKQ
-145 LAIKEGVS
+145 AIKDGIQN
-153 SDVISQ
+153 DVISQ

-169 VTLDT
+169 ITLDT
-174 AHKIISLLGND
+174 AHKIISSLGQN
-185 VISIVRE
+185 VISIVKE

-213 LKIGVKKTDKIRLKA
+213 LKLGVKKTDKIRLKA
-228 LICYILKEVIF
+228 LVCYILKEVIF
-239 SSGNSY
+239 NSGNSY

-253 RVISYLEEEIEAKNF
+253 RVISYLEEEIETKNF
-268 QDILLELYSDKKIYL
+268 QNILEDLVEEKKIYVENL
-283 DKQDNEQVIFDYN
+283 DNEIAIFDYS
-296 LYKEELELSLEISKL
+296 LYIEEITLAKEIAHM
-311 LLGKRR
+311 LLGKRNK
-317 QSDNNVGYGEEEI
+317 SGNNASFNSEEI
-330 VKQFNKVKAESFIE
+330 VKQFDKVKQESHIE
-344 FNQEQEK
+344 FNAEQEK

-372 TTIVHAIINLYLKLN
+372 TTIVHAIINLYQKLN
-387 KESNTLINEIA
+387 NDSTSLLNEIA

-408 RLKETTLLPSQTIH
+408 RLKETTLMPSQTIH

-452 MMDLSLAHRLFTS
+452 MMDLSLANRLFTS

-480 LPSVGPGQILKDLIN
+480 LPSVGPGQVLKDLIN

-502 RLSKIH
+502 RLTKIH

-532 FEKKHDRNFIQ
+532 FEKKSDRNFIQ

-551 MLIDLVKR
+551 LLIDLVKK

-577 YRGDVGINEINNQ
+577 YRGDVGINEINSRL
-590 IQELV
+590 QELI
-595 NPLHNELEEIKHLG
+595 NPLTNELDEIKHLG

-641 YKNSKPSSL
+641 YKNSKPFSL
-650 SVLYDI
+650 SVMYDI
-656 GIIEYEL
+656 GIIEYEQ

-670 LAYAISVHKAQ
+670 LAYAVSVHKAQ
-681 GSEFDIVIMPIST
+681 GSEFDVVIMPIST
-694 MHYVMLKRKLI
+694 MHYIMLKRKLI
-705 YTGITRAKKSLIM
+705 YTAITRAKKSLIL

-726 MGISKIEVNRNTI
+726 MGISRIEINRNTI

-745 EYLHSEKTVSEDIN
+745 EYIKSIQQADIDNEKVLKIN
-759 TLKKIDDEE
+759 DEE
-768 SAFDSIGEKDFGTLS
+768 SAFDTIGEKDFGTLS

>member
-1 MSEKINGT
+1 MEKINGT

-26 FELDYNDITIAQKK
+26 FELDYSDITIAQKK
-40 NKIIGNTITV
+40 NKILGNTITV
-50 VGTFDRKPI
+50 VGLFDRKPV

-64 ELSGNFVK
+64 ELTGSFVK

-80 AIDSFSRKEIA
+80 AFDTFSRKEIA
-91 SAYGLMSYLSSDL
+91 SAYGVMSYLSSEL
-104 FPGVGIKAAKIVVE
+104 FPGVGIKAAKQVVE
-118 TLGLDAISKIKQ
+118 TIGVDAISKIKE
-130 NAECLETVDITPKQR
+130 NKDILDQVEITQKQKQV
-145 LAIKEGVS
+145 IIDGIM

-174 AHKIISLLGND
+174 AHKIISLLGQD
-185 VISIVRE
+185 VISIVKE
-192 NPYILMDKVERFGFK
+192 NPYILMEKVERFGFK
-207 KNDVFA
+207 KNDAFA
-213 LKIGVKKTDKIRLKA
+213 LKLGVKKTDKIRLKA
-228 LICYILKEVIF
+228 LVCYILREVIF
-239 SSGNSY
+239 NSGNSY

-253 RVISYLEEEIEAKNF
+253 RVISYLEEEIEAKNY
-268 QDILLELYSDKKIYL
+268 QAILDELAQEKKIYI
-283 DKQDNEQVIFDYN
+283 QNEDNEVAIFDYS
-296 LYKEELELSLEISKL
+296 LYLEEITLAKEIAHL
-311 LLGKRR
+311 LLGKRNK
-317 QSDNNVGYGEEEI
+317 SGNNTSYSTEEI
-330 VKQFNKVKAESFIE
+330 AKQFDKVKNESHID
-344 FNQEQEK
+344 FNTEQEK

-372 TTIVHAIINLYLKLN
+372 TTIVHAIINLYQKLN
-387 KESNTLINEIA
+387 NDSATLLNEIA

-408 RLKETTLLPSQTIH
+408 RLKETTLMPSQTIH

-480 LPSVGPGQILKDLIN
+480 LPSVGPGQVLKDLIN

-502 RLSKIH
+502 RLTKIH

-532 FEKKHDRNFIQ
+532 FEKRSDRNFIQ

-551 MLIDLVKR
+551 LLIDLVKR
-559 AIEKGKDI
+559 AIDKGKDI

-577 YRGDVGINEINNQ
+577 YRGDVGINEINSRL
-590 IQELV
+590 QELI
-595 NPLHNELEEIKHLG
+595 NPLTNELDEIKHLG

-641 YKNSKPSSL
+641 YKNSKPYSL
-650 SVLYDI
+650 SVMYDI
-656 GIIEYEL
+656 GIIEYEQ

-670 LAYAISVHKAQ
+670 LAYAVSVHKAQ
-681 GSEFDIVIMPIST
+681 GSEFDVVIMPIST

-705 YTGITRAKKSLIM
+705 YTAITRAKKSLIL

-726 MGISKIEVNRNTI
+726 MGISRIEANRNTI

-745 EYLHSEKTVSEDIN
+745 EYIKSIKQADIDNEKVV
-759 TLKKIDDEE
+759 KITDEE
-768 SAFDSIGEKDFGTLS
+768 SAFDTIGEKDFGTLS

>member
-1 MSEKINGT
+1 MEKINGT

-26 FELDYNDITIAQKK
+26 FELDYSDITIAQKK
-40 NKIIGNTITV
+40 NKILGNTITV
-50 VGTFDRKPI
+50 VGLFDRKPV

-64 ELSGNFVK
+64 ELTGSFVK

-80 AIDSFSRKEIA
+80 AFDTFSRKEIA
-91 SAYGLMSYLSSDL
+91 SAYGVMSYLSSDL
-104 FPGVGIKAAKIVVE
+104 FPGVGIKAAKQVVE
-118 TLGLDAISKIKQ
+118 TIGVDAISKIKE
-130 NAECLETVDITPKQR
+130 NKDILDQVEITQKQKQV
-145 LAIKEGVS
+145 IIDGIM

-174 AHKIISLLGND
+174 AHKIISLLGQD
-185 VISIVRE
+185 VISIVKE
-192 NPYILMDKVERFGFK
+192 NPYILMEKVERFGFK
-207 KNDVFA
+207 KNDAFA
-213 LKIGVKKTDKIRLKA
+213 LKLGVKKTDKIRLKA
-228 LICYILKEVIF
+228 LVCYILKEVIF
-239 SSGNSY
+239 NSGNSY

-253 RVISYLEEEIEAKNF
+253 RVISYLEEEIEAKNY
-268 QDILLELYSDKKIYL
+268 QAILDELAQEKKIYI
-283 DKQDNEQVIFDYN
+283 QNEDNEVAIFDYS
-296 LYKEELELSLEISKL
+296 LYLEEITLAKEIAHL
-311 LLGKRR
+311 LLGKRNK
-317 QSDNNVGYGEEEI
+317 SGNNTSYSAEEI
-330 VKQFNKVKAESFIE
+330 AKQFDKVKNESHID
-344 FNQEQEK
+344 FNAEQEK

-372 TTIVHAIINLYLKLN
+372 TTIVHAIINLYQKLN
-387 KESNTLINEIA
+387 NDSATLLNEIA

-408 RLKETTLLPSQTIH
+408 RLKETTLMPSQTIH

-480 LPSVGPGQILKDLIN
+480 LPSVGPGQVLKDLIN

-502 RLSKIH
+502 RLTKIH

-532 FEKKHDRNFIQ
+532 FEKRSDRNFIQ

-551 MLIDLVKR
+551 LLIDLVKR
-559 AIEKGKDI
+559 AIDKGKDI

-577 YRGDVGINEINNQ
+577 YRGDVGINEINSRL
-590 IQELV
+590 QELI
-595 NPLHNELEEIKHLG
+595 NPLTNELDEIKHLG

-641 YKNSKPSSL
+641 YKNSKPFSL
-650 SVLYDI
+650 SVMYDI
-656 GIIEYEL
+656 GIIEYEQ

-670 LAYAISVHKAQ
+670 LAYAVSVHKAQ
-681 GSEFDIVIMPIST
+681 GSEFDVVIMPIST

-705 YTGITRAKKSLIM
+705 YTAITRAKKSLIL

-726 MGISKIEVNRNTI
+726 MGISRIEANRNTI

-745 EYLHSEKTVSEDIN
+745 EYIKSIKQADIDN
-759 TLKKIDDEE
+759 EMLTIM
-768 SAFDSIGEKDFGTLS
+768 
-783 LSDFE
+783 

>member
-26 FELDYNDITIAQKK
+26 FELDYSDKTIAEKK

-50 VGTFDRKPI
+50 VGTFDRQPV

-64 ELSGNFVK
+64 EITGNFVK

-80 AIDSFSRKEIA
+80 AMESFSRKEIA
-91 SAYGLMSYLSSDL
+91 SAYGVISYLSSDL
-104 FPGVGIKAAKIVVE
+104 FNGVGIKTAKIIVE
-118 TLGLDAISKIKQ
+118 TLGIDAISKIRE
-130 NAECLETVDITPKQR
+130 NPDILDNVDIPNKQKEV
-145 LAIKEGVS
+145 IKTGIL

-169 VTLDT
+169 ITLDT
-174 AHKIISLLGND
+174 AHKIIAIFGPETID
-185 VISIVRE
+185 IVKQ
-192 NPYILMDKVERFGFK
+192 NPYILMEKVERFGFK

-213 LKIGVKKTDKIRLKA
+213 LKLGVKKTDTIRLKA
-228 LICYILKEVIF
+228 LVCYLLKELIF
-239 SSGNSY
+239 TSGNSY
-245 VSKSTLYE
+245 IEKSILFE
-253 RVISYLEEEIEAKNF
+253 KIIGYLEEEIKVQNYSE
-268 QDILLELYSDKKIYL
+268 ILEVLEQEKKIHTENIN
-283 DKQDNEQVIFDYN
+283 NEIMIFDYS
-296 LYKEELELSLEISKL
+296 LYKEELELAEKITKVLTKNCEDSKF
-311 LLGKRR
+311 
-317 QSDNNVGYGEEEI
+317 NEEKI
-330 VKQFNKVKAESFIE
+330 VEQFNKIKEESCIE
-344 FNQEQEK
+344 FNIEQEK
-351 AILSAFTEPLVIVTG
+351 AIKSAFTEPLVIVTG

-372 TTIVHAIINLYLKLN
+372 TTIVHAIIKLYLKLN
-387 KESNTLINEIA
+387 NDSQALASEIA

-408 RLKETTLLPSQTIH
+408 RMKETTLMPAQTIH

-438 NKTSARLIIIDEAS
+438 NKTTAKLIIIDEAS

-465 MHDDAR
+465 MQDDAR

-480 LPSVGPGQILKDLIN
+480 LLSVGPGQILKDLIN

-502 RLSKIH
+502 RLTKIH

-514 SIVKL
+514 SIVRL
-519 AHSVNEGIVPENI
+519 AHSINEGIIPENI
-532 FEKKHDRNFIQ
+532 LEKKQDRNFIQ
-543 TDNDHIMP
+543 TDNNHILP
-551 MLIDLVKR
+551 LLVDLVKKS
-559 AIEKGKDI
+559 IEKGKDI

-577 YRGDVGINEINNQ
+577 YRGEVGINEINNQ

-595 NPLHNELEEIKHLG
+595 NPLSICNEEIKHLG
-609 RSFRPKD
+609 RSFRPND

-629 MNGDIGEVLSIK
+629 MNGDIGYVMHLQ
-641 YKNSKPSSL
+641 YKNSKPVGL
-650 SVLYDI
+650 SVMFDI

-663 EELEDIA
+663 EELEDLA
-670 LAYAISVHKAQ
+670 LAYAVSVHKAQ
-681 GSEFDIVIMPIST
+681 GSEFDVVIMPIST
-694 MHYVMLKRKLI
+694 MHYIMLKRKLI
-705 YTGITRAKKSLIM
+705 YTAITRAKKSLIL

-726 MGISKIEVNRNTI
+726 MGISRIEINRKTI

-745 EYLHSEKTVSEDIN
+745 DYLHNEQTRQKDLEY
-759 TLKKIDDEE
+759 TLKIEDEE
-768 SAFDSIGEKDFGTLS
+768 SAFDTIGEKDFGKLS

>member
-1 MSEKINGT
+1 MEKINGT

-26 FELDYNDITIAQKK
+26 FELDYSDITIAQKK
-40 NKIIGNTITV
+40 NKILGNTITV
-50 VGTFDRKPI
+50 VGLFDRKPV

-64 ELSGNFVK
+64 ELTGSFVK

-80 AIDSFSRKEIA
+80 AFDTFSRKEIA
-91 SAYGLMSYLSSDL
+91 SAYGVMSYLSSDL
-104 FPGVGIKAAKIVVE
+104 FPGVGIKAAKQVVE
-118 TLGLDAISKIKQ
+118 TIGVDAISKIKE
-130 NAECLETVDITPKQR
+130 NKDILDQVEITQKQKQV
-145 LAIKEGVS
+145 IIDGIMG
-153 SDVISQ
+153 DVISQ

-174 AHKIISLLGND
+174 AHKIISLLGQD
-185 VISIVRE
+185 VISIVKE
-192 NPYILMDKVERFGFK
+192 NPYILMEKVERFGFK
-207 KNDVFA
+207 KNDAFA
-213 LKIGVKKTDKIRLKA
+213 LKLGVKKTDKIRLKA
-228 LICYILKEVIF
+228 LVCYILKEVIF
-239 SSGNSY
+239 NSGNSY

-253 RVISYLEEEIEAKNF
+253 RVISYLEEEIEAKNY
-268 QDILLELYSDKKIYL
+268 QAILDELAEEKKIYI
-283 DKQDNEQVIFDYN
+283 QNEDNEVAIFDYS
-296 LYKEELELSLEISKL
+296 LYLEEITLAKEIAYL
-311 LLGKRR
+311 LLGKRNK
-317 QSDNNVGYGEEEI
+317 SGNNTSYSAEEI
-330 VKQFNKVKAESFIE
+330 AKQFDKVKNESHID
-344 FNQEQEK
+344 FNAEQEK

-372 TTIVHAIINLYLKLN
+372 TTIVHAIINLYQKLN
-387 KESNTLINEIA
+387 NDSATLLNEIA

-408 RLKETTLLPSQTIH
+408 RLKETTLMPSQTIH

-480 LPSVGPGQILKDLIN
+480 LPSVGPGQVLKDLIN

-502 RLSKIH
+502 RLTKIH

-532 FEKKHDRNFIQ
+532 FEKRSDRNFIQ

-551 MLIDLVKR
+551 LLIDLVKR
-559 AIEKGKDI
+559 AIDKGKDI

-577 YRGDVGINEINNQ
+577 YRGDVGINEINSRL
-590 IQELV
+590 QELI
-595 NPLHNELEEIKHLG
+595 NPLTNELDEIKHLG

-641 YKNSKPSSL
+641 YKNSKPFSL
-650 SVLYDI
+650 SVMYDI
-656 GIIEYEL
+656 GIIEYEQ

-670 LAYAISVHKAQ
+670 LAYAVSVHKAQ
-681 GSEFDIVIMPIST
+681 GSEFDVVIMPIST

-705 YTGITRAKKSLIM
+705 YTAITRAKKSLIL

-726 MGISKIEVNRNTI
+726 MGISRIEANRNTI

-745 EYLHSEKTVSEDIN
+745 EYIKSIKQADIDNEKVV
-759 TLKKIDDEE
+759 KITDEE
-768 SAFDSIGEKDFGTLS
+768 SAFDTIGEKDFGTLS

>member
-1 MSEKINGT
+1 MEKINGT

-26 FELDYNDITIAQKK
+26 FELDYSDITIAQKK
-40 NKIIGNTITV
+40 NKILGNTITV
-50 VGTFDRKPI
+50 VGLFDRKPV

-64 ELSGNFVK
+64 ELTGSFVK

-80 AIDSFSRKEIA
+80 AFDTFSRKEIA
-91 SAYGLMSYLSSDL
+91 SAYGVMSYLSSDL
-104 FPGVGIKAAKIVVE
+104 FPGVGIKAAKQVVE
-118 TLGLDAISKIKQ
+118 TIGVDAISKIKE
-130 NAECLETVDITPKQR
+130 NKDILDQVEITQKQKQV
-145 LAIKEGVS
+145 IIDGIM

-174 AHKIISLLGND
+174 AHKIISLLGQD
-185 VISIVRE
+185 VISIVKE
-192 NPYILMDKVERFGFK
+192 NPYILMEKVERFGFK
-207 KNDVFA
+207 KNDAFA
-213 LKIGVKKTDKIRLKA
+213 LKLGVKKTDKIRLKA
-228 LICYILKEVIF
+228 LVCYILKEVIF
-239 SSGNSY
+239 NSGNSY

-253 RVISYLEEEIEAKNF
+253 RVISYLEEEIEAKNY
-268 QDILLELYSDKKIYL
+268 QAILDELAQEKKIYI
-283 DKQDNEQVIFDYN
+283 QNEDNEVAIFDYS
-296 LYKEELELSLEISKL
+296 LYLEEITLAKEIAHL
-311 LLGKRR
+311 LLGKRNK
-317 QSDNNVGYGEEEI
+317 SGNNASYTAEEI
-330 VKQFNKVKAESFIE
+330 AKQFDKVKNESHID
-344 FNQEQEK
+344 FNAEQEK

-372 TTIVHAIINLYLKLN
+372 TTIVHAIINLYQKLN
-387 KESNTLINEIA
+387 NDSATLLNEIA

-408 RLKETTLLPSQTIH
+408 RLKETTLMPSQTIH

-480 LPSVGPGQILKDLIN
+480 LPSVGPGQVLKDLIN

-502 RLSKIH
+502 RLTKIH

-532 FEKKHDRNFIQ
+532 FEKRSDRNFIQ

-551 MLIDLVKR
+551 LLIDLVKR
-559 AIEKGKDI
+559 AIDKGKDI

-577 YRGDVGINEINNQ
+577 YRGDVGINEINSRL
-590 IQELV
+590 QELI
-595 NPLHNELEEIKHLG
+595 NPLTNELDEIKHLG

-641 YKNSKPSSL
+641 YKNSKPFSL
-650 SVLYDI
+650 SVMYDI
-656 GIIEYEL
+656 GIIEYEQ

-670 LAYAISVHKAQ
+670 LAYAVSVHKAQ
-681 GSEFDIVIMPIST
+681 GSEFDVVIMPIST

-705 YTGITRAKKSLIM
+705 YTAITRAKKSLIL

-726 MGISKIEVNRNTI
+726 MGISRIEANRNTI

-745 EYLHSEKTVSEDIN
+745 EYIKSIKQADIDNEKIV
-759 TLKKIDDEE
+759 KITDEE
-768 SAFDSIGEKDFGTLS
+768 SAFDTIGEKDFGTLS

>member
-1 MSEKINGT
+1 MEKINGT

-26 FELDYNDITIAQKK
+26 LEIDYSDKTIAQKK
-40 NKIIGNTITV
+40 NKLIGNTLTI
-50 VGTFDRKPI
+50 VGTFDRKPV

-64 ELSGNFVK
+64 ELTGEFVK

-80 AIDSFSRKEIA
+80 AFETFARKEFA
-91 SAYGLMSYLSSDL
+91 SAYGIMSYLSSDL
-104 FPGVGIKAAKIVVE
+104 FPGVGIKAAKIVIE
-118 TLGLDAISKIKQ
+118 TLGLDAISKIKE
-130 NAECLETVDITPKQR
+130 NPDVLDGVDITLKQKET
-145 LAIKEGVS
+145 IKKGIK
-153 SDVISQ
+153 SDLISQ

-169 VTLDT
+169 ITLDT
-174 AHKIISLLGND
+174 AHKIISIFGSE
-185 VISIVRE
+185 VINMVKE
-192 NPYILMDKVERFGFK
+192 NPYIIMDHVERFGFK
-207 KNDVFA
+207 KNDIFA
-213 LKIGVKKTDKIRLKA
+213 LKLGVKKTDKIRLKA
-228 LICYILKEVIF
+228 LVCYILKELIYN
-239 SSGNSY
+239 SGNSF
-245 VSKSTLYE
+245 VEKGILYE
-253 RVISYLEEEIEAKNF
+253 RVVSFLEEEVEAKFFEN
-268 QDILLELYSDKKIYL
+268 ILEDLKKESKIYI
-283 DKQDNEQVIFDYN
+283 DVINNETMIFDYT
-296 LYKEELELSLEISKL
+296 LYKEELELAQTITKL
-311 LLGKRR
+311 ITKENTNP
-317 QSDNNVGYGEEEI
+317 QYTPEEI
-330 VKQFNKVKAESFIE
+330 AKQFNKVKSESHLD
-344 FNQEQEK
+344 FNAEQEK

-387 KESNTLINEIA
+387 NDSTSLANEIA

-408 RLKETTLLPSQTIH
+408 RLKETTLMPSQTIH

-427 MGGNKFTYNKY
+427 MGGNKFTFNKY

-465 MHDDAR
+465 MHPDAR

-495 TKEIKTI
+495 SKEIKTI
-502 RLSKIH
+502 RLTKIH

-519 AHSVNEGIVPENI
+519 AHSINEGIVPENI
-532 FEKKHDRNFIQ
+532 FEKRSDRNFIQ
-543 TDNDHIMP
+543 TDNEHIMP
-551 MLIDLVKR
+551 LLVDLVKR

-577 YRGDVGINEINNQ
+577 YRGVAGINEINNQ

-595 NPLHNELEEIKHLG
+595 NPSKGELEEIKHLG
-609 RSFRPKD
+609 RIFRPND

-629 MNGDIGEVLSIK
+629 MNGDIGEVLTIK
-641 YKNSKPSSL
+641 YKNSKPSGL
-650 SVLYDI
+650 SVMFDI

-670 LAYAISVHKAQ
+670 LAYAVSVHKAQ
-681 GSEFDIVIMPIST
+681 GSEFDIVIMPVST
-694 MHYVMLKRKLI
+694 MHFVMLKRKLI
-705 YTGITRAKKSLIM
+705 YTAVTRAKKSLIL

-726 MGISKIEVNRNTI
+726 MGATRIEANRNTI

-745 EYLHSEKTVSEDIN
+745 EYLHDNSILEKDKENNIDI
-759 TLKKIDDEE
+759 IDAE
-768 SAFDSIGEKDFGTLS
+768 SAFDTIGEKDFGKLS
-783 LSDFE
+783 ISDFE

>member
-1 MSEKINGT
+1 MEKINGT

-26 FELDYNDITIAQKK
+26 FELDYSDITIAQKK
-40 NKIIGNTITV
+40 NKILGNTITV
-50 VGTFDRKPI
+50 VGLFDRKPV

-64 ELSGNFVK
+64 ELTGSFVK

-80 AIDSFSRKEIA
+80 AFDTFSRKEIA
-91 SAYGLMSYLSSDL
+91 SAYGVMSYLSSDL
-104 FPGVGIKAAKIVVE
+104 FPGVGIKAAKQVVE
-118 TLGLDAISKIKQ
+118 TIGVDAISKIKE
-130 NAECLETVDITPKQR
+130 NKDILDQVEITQKQKQV
-145 LAIKEGVS
+145 IIDGIM

-174 AHKIISLLGND
+174 AHKIISLLGPD
-185 VISIVRE
+185 VISIVKE
-192 NPYILMDKVERFGFK
+192 NPYILMEKVERFGFK
-207 KNDVFA
+207 KNDAFA
-213 LKIGVKKTDKIRLKA
+213 LKLGVKKTDKIRLKA
-228 LICYILKEVIF
+228 LVCYILKEVIF
-239 SSGNSY
+239 NSGNSY

-253 RVISYLEEEIEAKNF
+253 RVISYLEEEIEAKNY
-268 QDILLELYSDKKIYL
+268 QAILDELAQEKKIYI
-283 DKQDNEQVIFDYN
+283 QNEDNEVAIFDYS
-296 LYKEELELSLEISKL
+296 LYLEEITLAKEIAHL
-311 LLGKRR
+311 LLGKRNK
-317 QSDNNVGYGEEEI
+317 SGNNTSYSAEEI
-330 VKQFNKVKAESFIE
+330 AKQFDKVKNESHID
-344 FNQEQEK
+344 FNAEQEK

-372 TTIVHAIINLYLKLN
+372 TTIVHAIINLYQKLN
-387 KESNTLINEIA
+387 NDSATLLNEIA

-408 RLKETTLLPSQTIH
+408 RLKETTLMPSQTIH

-480 LPSVGPGQILKDLIN
+480 LPSVGPGQVLKDLIN

-502 RLSKIH
+502 RLTKIH

-532 FEKKHDRNFIQ
+532 FEKRSDRNFIQ

-551 MLIDLVKR
+551 LLIDLVKR
-559 AIEKGKDI
+559 AIDKGKDI

-577 YRGDVGINEINNQ
+577 YRGDVGINEINSRL
-590 IQELV
+590 QELI
-595 NPLHNELEEIKHLG
+595 NPLTNELDEIKHLG

-641 YKNSKPSSL
+641 YKNSKPFSL
-650 SVLYDI
+650 SVMYDI
-656 GIIEYEL
+656 GIIEYEQ

-670 LAYAISVHKAQ
+670 LAYAVSVHKAQ
-681 GSEFDIVIMPIST
+681 GSEFDVVIMPIST

-705 YTGITRAKKSLIM
+705 YTAITRAKKSLIL

-726 MGISKIEVNRNTI
+726 IGISRIEANRNTI

-745 EYLHSEKTVSEDIN
+745 EYIKSIKQADIDNEKVV
-759 TLKKIDDEE
+759 KITDEE
-768 SAFDSIGEKDFGTLS
+768 SAFDTIGEKDFGTLS

>member
-1 MSEKINGT
+1 ME
-9 IVRINYYNK
+9 
-18 DNGYTVGL
+18 
-26 FELDYNDITIAQKK
+26 
-40 NKIIGNTITV
+40 
-50 VGTFDRKPI
+50 
-59 EDEEY
+59 
-64 ELSGNFVK
+64 
-72 NKNYGLQF
+72 
-80 AIDSFSRKEIA
+80 
-91 SAYGLMSYLSSDL
+91 
-104 FPGVGIKAAKIVVE
+104 
-118 TLGLDAISKIKQ
+118 
-130 NAECLETVDITPKQR
+130 
-145 LAIKEGVS
+145 
-153 SDVISQ
+153 
-159 EATVFFLENG
+159 
-169 VTLDT
+169 
-174 AHKIISLLGND
+174 
-185 VISIVRE
+185 
-192 NPYILMDKVERFGFK
+192 KVERVGFK
-207 KNDVFA
+207 KNDAFA
-213 LKIGVKKTDKIRLKA
+213 LKLGVKKTDKIRLKA
-228 LICYILKEVIF
+228 LVCYILKEVIF
-239 SSGNSY
+239 NSGNSY

-253 RVISYLEEEIEAKNF
+253 RVISYLEEEIETKNY
-268 QDILLELYSDKKIYL
+268 QVILDELAQEKKIYI
-283 DKQDNEQVIFDYN
+283 QNEDNEVAIFDYS
-296 LYKEELELSLEISKL
+296 LYLEEITLAKEIAHL
-311 LLGKRR
+311 LLDKRNK
-317 QSDNNVGYGEEEI
+317 SGNNASYTAEEI
-330 VKQFNKVKAESFIE
+330 AKQFDKVKNESHID
-344 FNQEQEK
+344 FNAEQEK

-372 TTIVHAIINLYLKLN
+372 TTIVHAIINLYQKLN
-387 KESNTLINEIA
+387 NDSATLLNEIA

-408 RLKETTLLPSQTIH
+408 RLKETTLMPSQTIH

-480 LPSVGPGQILKDLIN
+480 LPSVGPGQVLKDLIN

-502 RLSKIH
+502 RLTKIH

-532 FEKKHDRNFIQ
+532 FEKRSDRNFIQ

-551 MLIDLVKR
+551 LLIDLVKR
-559 AIEKGKDI
+559 AIDKGKDI

-577 YRGDVGINEINNQ
+577 YRGDVGINEINSRL
-590 IQELV
+590 QELV
-595 NPLHNELEEIKHLG
+595 NPLTNELDEIKHLG

-641 YKNSKPSSL
+641 YKNSKPFSL
-650 SVLYDI
+650 SVMYDI
-656 GIIEYEL
+656 GIIEYEQ

-670 LAYAISVHKAQ
+670 LAYAVSVHKAQ
-681 GSEFDIVIMPIST
+681 GSEFDVVIMPIST

-705 YTGITRAKKSLIM
+705 YTAITRAKKSLIL

-726 MGISKIEVNRNTI
+726 MGISRIEANRNTI

-745 EYLHSEKTVSEDIN
+745 EYIKSIKQADIDNEKIV
-759 TLKKIDDEE
+759 KITDEE
-768 SAFDSIGEKDFGTLS
+768 SAFDTIGEKDFGTLS